1 MRASTS
7 SLDRTSKKGVDGRD
21 EPGHDKTWFVAMT
34 STVVAISLGYAAL
47 GVLLLALGLE
57 ARLAWWIKAAAIV
70 VTSAFFVVVFFATNG
85 LLGWPARGP
94 LPARFQLLWTRVV
107 EPDARSGEAGAVY
120 LWVEETDENNVPG
133 GTPKSYR
140 LPYSRTLADR
150 SLAARD
156 EIVAGHPQQ
165 GLAGDLAGQDATA
178 AGEQTA
184 TDTSQAE
191 SRPVQ
196 APVTAETRAEPG
208 VARIDMN
215 AQLAQAEPVRFRA
228 MPPPTLPPK
237 VP

>member
-1 MRASTS
+1 
-7 SLDRTSKKGVDGRD
+7 
-21 EPGHDKTWFVAMT
+21 MT

-47 GVLLLALGLE
+47 GVLLLGLGLE

-70 VTSAFFVVVFFATNG
+70 VTSGFFIVVFFATNG

-107 EPDARSGEAGAVY
+107 EPDPKSGDAGAVY
-120 LWVEETDENNVPG
+120 LWVEETDDSNVPS

-150 SLAARD
+150 SNAARD
-156 EIVAGHPQQ
+156 EIIAGHPQQ
-165 GLAGDLAGQDATA
+165 GLAGDLAGQDDAV
-178 AGEQTA
+178 GGDQT
-184 TDTSQAE
+184 TNDTSRAE
-191 SRPVQ
+191 AHPSEAP
-196 APVTAETRAEPG
+196 PVTADARAEPG

-228 MPPPTLPPK
+228 MPPPSLPPK